1 MSKLMN
7 KFQVG
12 YTVFKVGNT
21 PKTLVSDKPYTVAAG
36 PFNGYYSLLEF
47 ADPVHEGML
56 EAIAARAA
64 RREQARTEVIPMD
77 KEVKKTAMETLV
89 KPIKPKKQTT
99 EHTGG
104 SSSYYDVEVDV
115 ELVGTTRKQVKPAL
129 VSCNLI
135 IEALNMNYAQA
146 TVFKAV
152 WRICASKLG
161 RKKRG
166 NNTVYD
172 AEKINY
178 FAQRIL
184 IQESSK

>member
-1 MSKLMN
+1 MS
-7 KFQVG
+7 
-12 YTVFKVGNT
+12 
-21 PKTLVSDKPYTVAAG
+21 
-36 PFNGYYSLLEF
+36 
-47 ADPVHEGML
+47 
-56 EAIAARAA
+56 
-64 RREQARTEVIPMD
+64 TE
-77 KEVKKTAMETLV
+77 E
-89 KPIKPKKQTT
+89 TT

-104 SSSYYDVEVDV
+104 SSSYYDVAVDV
-115 ELVGTTRKQVKPAL
+115 EFGTKPIQVT

-172 AEKINY
+172 AEKIMY
-178 FAQRIL
+178 FGNRIL
-184 IQESSK
+184 VQESKEAS

>member
-1 MSKLMN
+1 MSE
-7 KFQVG
+7 Q
-12 YTVFKVGNT
+12 
-21 PKTLVSDKPYTVAAG
+21 TL
-36 PFNGYYSLLEF
+36 
-47 ADPVHEGML
+47 
-56 EAIAARAA
+56 
-64 RREQARTEVIPMD
+64 
-77 KEVKKTAMETLV
+77 
-89 KPIKPKKQTT
+89 

-104 SSSYYDVEVDV
+104 SSSYYDVEVHV
-115 ELVGTTRKQVKPAL
+115 ELVDDKKRKKVVPAI

-172 AEKINY
+172 AEKINF
-178 FAQRIL
+178 FAERIL
-184 IQESSK
+184 VQEQNGNEQQRVHSNQ

>member
-1 MSKLMN
+1 MKIEEDMCSNILDD
-7 KFQVG
+7 
-12 YTVFKVGNT
+12 YYST
-21 PKTLVSDKPYTVAAG
+21 PKDEQTL
-36 PFNGYYSLLEF
+36 
-47 ADPVHEGML
+47 
-56 EAIAARAA
+56 
-64 RREQARTEVIPMD
+64 
-77 KEVKKTAMETLV
+77 
-89 KPIKPKKQTT
+89 

-104 SSSYYDVEVDV
+104 SSSYYDVEVHV
-115 ELVGTTRKQVKPAL
+115 ELVDGKKRKKIVPAL

-172 AEKINY
+172 AEKITF
-178 FAQRIL
+178 FAERIL
-184 IQESSK
+184 VQEQNGNEQQRVHSNQQRGNSPQT